1 MLILI
6 GITLAL
12 TLISII
18 LFKKDTSIFAIPT
31 IIAVFFVALIIFN
44 SLLLFG
50 LHKNID
56 LKTYEQ
62 VIAVEENEQG
72 VIEIIENQY
81 YKDKNGDYYI
91 LSKER
96 PKLSKNLWNI
106 FVYSEMERIDKPIT
120 EAIKR

>member
-18 LFKKDTSIFAIPT
+18 LFKKDTYIFAIST
-31 IIAVFFVALIIFN
+31 IITVFFVALIIFN

-96 PKLSKNLWNI
+96 PKLSENLWNI
-106 FVYSEMERIDKPIT
+106 FVYSEMKRIDKPIT
-120 EAIKR
+120 EAVKR